1 MEGHSG
7 SPGKILW
14 AFMRETLTLLH
25 ANNKGADQPAHPGS
39 LISAFVTLENHCT
52 RTAQS
57 SCVGCSR
64 RVDKIVYLA
73 VIKGNILVNI
83 LLLKIFITNYCHLYE
98 GHL

>member
-14 AFMRETLTLLH
+14 ASMQENLTLLH
-25 ANNKGADQPAHPGS
+25 GNNKGADQPAHSHS

-57 SCVGCSR
+57 SCGGYRR
-64 RVDKIVYLA
+64 RVHKKVYLA

-83 LLLKIFITNYCHLYE
+83 LLLKIFTTNYCHL
-98 GHL
+98 